1 MRGLLRFNTRSQA
14 GFTMV
19 ELLVVMALFATLI
32 TLTTVTLV
40 RPQASA
46 SITKT
51 ANALVADI
59 KAQQLRAMAGD
70 SDSASS
76 AQPYGIYVQG
86 GQYTMFKGSAYSG
99 ADSDNFVIGAGS
111 GITLSTTF
119 ASTQVVFAKGTG
131 EVNSFNGSANTITV
145 SSATSGQTKTITI
158 NRYGVVTVSP

>member
-1 MRGLLRFNTRSQA
+1 MRGLLSIQARRQA
-14 GFTMV
+14 GFTLT
-19 ELLVVMALFATLI
+19 ELLVVIALFAVLI
-32 TLTTVTLV
+32 TMSTVALV

-46 SITKT
+46 SITGKV
-51 ANALVADI
+51 NALVADI

-76 AQPYGIYVQG
+76 AQPYGIYVQS
-86 GQYTMFKGSAYSG
+86 GQYTMFKGSTYSG
-99 ADSDNFVIGAGS
+99 ADSDNFVISAGS

-145 SSATSGQTKTITI
+145 TSATSGQVKTITI